1 MSVSRRWSWC
11 HWTPLVWL
19 DVLLLFAHYLSLWLM
34 YWHGWLPL
42 QSQNPSDPDQGGKI
56 NKDGE
61 VYQRTEKYNTAGELG
76 EIKIYTI

>member
-1 MSVSRRWSWC
+1 
-11 HWTPLVWL
+11 
-19 DVLLLFAHYLSLWLM
+19 M